1 MDAKKFFGILLTL
14 LGTVGLI
21 YAGYGFVKQT
31 LEWREL
37 LVVAS
42 ISIVF
47 FGSGIALLKTTSD
60 TP

>member
-1 MDAKKFFGILLTL
+1 MDAKKLFGVLLTL

-31 LEWREL
+31 LHWREL
-37 LVVAS
+37 LVTAS
-42 ISIVF
+42 IGLVF